1 MLSPMPPAPDA
12 AADRSARPVVLIVDD
27 DPNILDFLSIALD
40 DEGFQVH
47 TAANGADGID
57 WLERNAECQ
66 PAVII
71 LDLWMPVMDG
81 YAFLKA
87 FRARPAP
94 HAAVLALTAAQY
106 SAANGPAID
115 AEEFLTKPFSLDDLI
130 DVVKRLAG
138 VRA

>member
-1 MLSPMPPAPDA
+1 MSPPHDA
-12 AADRSARPVVLIVDD
+12 AAGGRPLILIVDD

-40 DEGFQVH
+40 DEGFEVH
-47 TAANGADGID
+47 TAAQGAEGIA
-57 WLERNAECQ
+57 WLERNPGRQ
-66 PAVII
+66 PSVII

-87 FRARPAP
+87 FRERPAP

-115 AEEFLTKPFSLDDLI
+115 AEAFLTKPFSLDDLI
-130 DVVKRLAG
+130 NVVKRLAQ
-138 VRA
+138 VSD

>member
-1 MLSPMPPAPDA
+1 MSPPRDA
-12 AADRSARPVVLIVDD
+12 AASGRPLVLIVDD

-40 DEGFQVH
+40 DEGFEVH
-47 TAANGADGID
+47 TAAQGAEGID
-57 WLERNAECQ
+57 WLERHPERQ

-87 FRARPAP
+87 FRARPGP

-106 SAANGPAID
+106 
-115 AEEFLTKPFSLDDLI
+115 
-130 DVVKRLAG
+130 
-138 VRA
+138 